1 MRLVARFVLAG
12 RRWHQQIPIFHWTK
26 DYSRSDLS
34 SDFSA
39 RVVVGMVTAPQAV
52 ACAYLAGLP
61 HQAGP
66 LVCLLPIL
74 LRMSRT
80 LADAGIGFHLSEI
93 KGPLMQTLGSANL
106 AADISGEIFFSNDE
120 ALNALTNESFAKETS
135 S

>member
-1 MRLVARFVLAG
+1 M
-12 RRWHQQIPIFHWTK
+12 
-26 DYSRSDLS
+26 
-34 SDFSA
+34 
-39 RVVVGMVTAPQAV
+39 
-52 ACAYLAGLP
+52 
-61 HQAGP
+61 
-66 LVCLLPIL
+66 L

-93 KGPLMQTLGSANL
+93 KGTLMQTLGLTNL